1 MKKMLFALA
10 LTISAAG
17 FAAEDIRIDLAA
29 NTGLVCNSVSRGL
42 TASPAIWMKEK
53 QDQRLLI
60 RASATPDWKQYS
72 FQITPKGD
80 GTIDL
85 NIMSNQK
92 NRNVCYD
99 KVQVKGAI
107 LKNGDFETMN
117 SKGLPE
123 GWILNTEV
131 LSSEGAASGKY
142 CVRANHDRRAMQ
154 RIRVKAGQMV
164 EISITALD
172 TFLQFAHFSIPA
184 ADQRV
189 PGDIPLPDRRVD
201 FACDLSG
208 LPQRDKDMGQRLD
221 AHFPLVVVQRALVFI
236 IGDLATQSLKQFLVR

>member
-60 RASATPDWKQYS
+60 RASSTPDWKQYS

-164 EISITALD
+164 EISFMAKS
-172 TFLQFAHFSIPA
+172 A
-184 ADQRV
+184 
-189 PGDIPLPDRRVD
+189 
-201 FACDLSG
+201 
-208 LPQRDKDMGQRLD
+208 K
-221 AHFPLVVVQRALVFI
+221 
-236 IGDLATQSLKQFLVR
+236 